1 MNDRIKELNN
11 KETTDKPYVIYWM
24 QASQRTEY
32 NHALEFAIK
41 KANELDK
48 PLLVYFGLTA
58 DFPEANA
65 RHYAFMLQG
74 LKEVEKELKKRD
86 ITFIMQQT
94 SPEKGARA
102 LSEDAAVMV
111 VDRGYL
117 RIEQEWRSQVA
128 DEIDCPL
135 LQVETNVIIPVE
147 AASDKEEYA
156 ARTIR
161 SKIHKQLDDYT
172 GSFSEKKVE
181 RSSTEL
187 DLSYDTVDLTDIP
200 SLLDDLSCDQ
210 SVPPVDW
217 ITGGTSSA
225 KKRLADFIEGDLKEY
240 DEKRND
246 PGLSVTS
253 DMSPYL
259 HFGQISP
266 LYIYHQLEDVPAS
279 ENKKA
284 FIEEFLVRREL
295 SMNFVFYN
303 DAYDTYEC
311 LPDWARETL
320 AEHKGDA
327 RETLYSLE
335 ELEHSDTGDPY
346 WNAAQSE
353 MVKTGKMHGYMRMY
367 WGKKIIEWTET
378 PEDAFLRVLYLNN
391 KYHLDG
397 RDPNS
402 FTGIA
407 WVFGK
412 HDHGWKERPV
422 FGKVRYMNA
431 KGLERKFDMADYLA
445 RVAKM
450 APTDQLKDL

>member
-1 MNDRIKELNN
+1 MNNRITQLKEMPP
-11 KETTDKPYVIYWM
+11 TDKPYVIYWM

-32 NHALEFAIK
+32 NHALEYAIK
-41 KANELDK
+41 KANELSK

-74 LKEVEKELKKRD
+74 LKEVEKELGKRK
-86 ITFIMQQT
+86 ITFILQKT
-94 SPEKGARA
+94 SPEKGALS
-102 LSEDAAVMV
+102 LSEKAALMV

-117 RIEQEWRSQVA
+117 RIERDWRQQVA
-128 DEIDCPL
+128 DQISCPL
-135 LQVETNVIIPVE
+135 VQIETNVIVPVE
-147 AASDKEEYA
+147 VASDKEEYA

-161 SKIHKQLDDYT
+161 SKIHKQLDVYT
-172 GSFSEKKVE
+172 EPFSENKVD
-181 RSSTEL
+181 RPSTDL
-187 DLSYDTVDLTDIP
+187 DLPFEKIDLADIP
-200 SLLDDLSCDQ
+200 SLLDDLGCDE

-217 ITGGTSSA
+217 ITGGTSKA
-225 KKRLADFIEGDLKEY
+225 KKRLADFIEQNLEDY
-240 DEKRND
+240 AEKRNE
-246 PGLSVTS
+246 PGLSITS

-279 ENKKA
+279 ENKKG
-284 FIEEFLVRREL
+284 FIEEVVVRREL

-303 DAYDTYEC
+303 NAYDTYDC

-320 AEHKGDA
+320 AEHADDE
-327 RETLYSLE
+327 RETVYSLL
-335 ELEHSDTGDPY
+335 ELETADTGDPY

-367 WGKKIIEWTET
+367 WGKKIIEWTKT
-378 PEDAFLRVLYLNN
+378 PEDAFLRALYLNN

-431 KGLERKFDMADYLA
+431 KGLERKFDMSAYLE
-445 RVAKM
+445 RVGKM
-450 APTDQLKDL
+450 ASTD